1 MAKFELDLTDR
12 KIIYQLDCDSRQ
24 AISLISKKAR
34 VSRDVV
40 NYRIKKF
47 LDEKLLLKFYTI
59 IDISKLGY
67 AAHKNFIRF
76 QNMTEEKEKEFVE
89 YIQKNPKV
97 VYSAS
102 YDGKFDIVVS
112 IWAKNI
118 EELSITLKDLERKF
132 EGYIAERQMAT
143 IIRGEYCVRDYLLD
157 KKTYTKRKYF
167 FGSTPSP
174 IKLDDFNKKIL
185 LELGINARCSPVE
198 IASKLNLSADAVY
211 KRIKNLQES
220 GIIQNYNIVPNEEKY
235 PFTHYKMLLS
245 LYSLTEEKEKQI
257 MEYCRENK
265 NIWYF
270 CTCLGN
276 WNFEIDLDI
285 ETAEEFRNFLRELK
299 INFSDI
305 IKDYTVMTVFRTNK
319 YNFCPSIPE

>member
-1 MAKFELDLTDR
+1 MAKIKLNFIDK
-12 KIIYQLDCDSRQ
+12 KILYQLDCDSRQ
-24 AISLISKKAR
+24 AISSISKKAQ
-34 VSRDVV
+34 VSRDIV

-76 QNMTEEKEKEFVE
+76 QNMTEEKEKEFIE
-89 YIQKNPKV
+89 FIQNNPKV

-112 IWAKNI
+112 IWAKNV
-118 EELSITLKDLERKF
+118 EELSNTLKELDRKF

-143 IIRGEYCVRDYLLD
+143 IIRGEYCVRDYLLN
-157 KKTYTKRKYF
+157 KKTYTKRKYY
-167 FGSTPSP
+167 FGSVPSP
-174 IKLDDFNKKIL
+174 TKLDEINKKIL
-185 LELGINARCSPVE
+185 LELGLDSRASPVD
-198 IASKLNLSADAVY
+198 IAIKLKLSADAVY
-211 KRIKNLQES
+211 KRIKNLQLS
-220 GIIQNYNIVPNEEKY
+220 GVIQNYNIIPNEEKY
-235 PFTHYKMLLS
+235 PFTHYKILLS
-245 LYSLTEEKEKQI
+245 LHNLNEEKEKHF
-257 MEYCRENK
+257 MGYCRENK

-276 WNFEIDLDI
+276 WNFEIDIDV
-285 ETAEEFRNFLRELK
+285 ETTEEFRNLLRNLK
-299 INFSDI
+299 INFSDM
-305 IKDYTVMTVFRTNK
+305 IKDYTVMTIHRTNK